1 MARHVRVFKGDNCEV
16 KDPRHGNLYD
26 LKPLSLNDTVVR
38 AGEYIYYFRV
48 CGQLS
53 SDVCP
58 TNDKSRVISS
68 CQEKRGPQGFQRVAG
83 TTPSPL
89 LWLQNSGLRGSG
101 GARKRA
107 SGLSG
112 RGGRC
117 VLTELASSCDFR
129 RSWPEHTATNVASAY
144 SNTSPRFQG
153 PVSLLYCNI
162 GTHRTSRGST
172 F

>member
-83 TTPSPL
+83 TTPSLL

-117 VLTELASSCDFR
+117 VLTE
-129 RSWPEHTATNVASAY
+129 
-144 SNTSPRFQG
+144 PRG
-153 PVSLLYCNI
+153 
-162 GTHRTSRGST
+162 GRGSWLT
-172 F
+172 TACRPPCGPSAALPPWARAAWLRPSCV